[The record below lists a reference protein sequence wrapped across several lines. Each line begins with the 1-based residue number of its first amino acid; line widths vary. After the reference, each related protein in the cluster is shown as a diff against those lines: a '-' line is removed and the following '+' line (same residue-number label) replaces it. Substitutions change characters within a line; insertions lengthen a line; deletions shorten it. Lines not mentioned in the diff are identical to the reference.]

1 LQNALAERL
10 ISSNHVKIKTV
21 QEPAKQVPCRA
32 SWEARMGLEIGDR
45 MAKAAGTPEGEDIEN
60 AAGVEDGSKSNGDY
74 SAKNIE
80 VLEGLEAVRK
90 RPGMYIGTTGPK
102 GLHHLVYEIVD
113 NSVDE
118 ALAGH
123 CKNIHVTIN
132 EDSSVTVEDDG
143 RGIPIDIVEK
153 TGKSA
158 VETVFTVLH
167 AGGKFGGGGYKVS
180 GGLHG
185 VGASV
190 VNALSEK
197 LEVEVH
203 REGQSYKQV
212 YRRGD
217 PDGGLQSLGATEKRG
232 TKVTFW
238 PDDEIFHEFE
248 DDVRV
253 CIRVQWDVLQQRL
266 REMAYLNKGLCIV
279 FTDKRDPQRS
289 ETYHYEGGI
298 GSYVEYLNDTKT
310 SLHKPPIYLD
320 AVVDRYETEKEKP
333 EAEREKV
340 VIECALQW
348 TDVYAETSFSFV
360 NNIDTRDGGTH
371 LTGFRMGLRQAINNY
386 VKDRELIKKTDDDFA
401 REDIME
407 GLTAIVSVKVGD
419 PQFEGQTKERLGNR
433 EVQGLVSKEVNSSMM
448 AWLDKNPKEAKIIF
462 QKIQQAKAAR
472 EAAQKARQLV
482 RRQTALENSSL
493 PDKLA
498 DCSEK
503 DASKCEIYLVE
514 GDSAGG
520 SAKQGRDRTF
530 QAILPLRGKILN
542 VERVQPG
549 RIYENAE
556 VQAMIQALG
565 LSIKEKEEDEEGGA
579 PAPSSKS
586 SKSAGLLRPN
596 ATNHDLSKL
605 RYHKVIIMTD
615 ADVDGSHI
623 RTLLLTFFFRYAR
636 PLVEKGYVYIAQ
648 PPLYKVERGKKVEY
662 CYNEHKLQAVLAE
675 MGDKAV
681 IQRFKGLGEMMPQ
694 QLWDTTMN
702 PETRTLK
709 KVTVDDAT
717 DADHT
722 FDLLMGEAVGPRRE
736 FIETNADK
744 GNLDI

>member
-1 LQNALAERL
+1 
-10 ISSNHVKIKTV
+10 
-21 QEPAKQVPCRA
+21 
-32 SWEARMGLEIGDR
+32 
-45 MAKAAGTPEGEDIEN
+45 MAKADEEN
-60 AAGVEDGSKSNGDY
+60 LTQAVEDGASAKSDKRKNGRDKSNDGNGDY

-80 VLEGLEAVRK
+80 VLEGLEAVRI

-123 CKNIHVTIN
+123 CKNIQVTIN

-143 RGIPIDIVEK
+143 RGIPVDIVEK

-203 REGQSYKQV
+203 REGKLYKQV
-212 YRRGD
+212 YRRGE
-217 PDGGLQSLGATEKRG
+217 PDGPIQLAGETDKRG

-238 PDDEIFHEFE
+238 PDDEIFHDIE

-253 CIRVQWDVLQQRL
+253 NIRVQWDVLQQRL

-279 FTDKRDPQRS
+279 FTDKREPQRS

-298 GSYVEYLNDTKT
+298 AYYVEYLNDTKT
-310 SLHKPPIYLD
+310 PIHKPPIYFEQNVLRFPDLD
-320 AVVDRYETEKEKP
+320 KELP
-333 EAEREKV
+333 DEQREKV

-348 TDVYAETSFSFV
+348 TDVYAESSFSFV

-371 LTGFRMGLRQAINNY
+371 LTGFRMGLRQAINNFAKNISKL
-386 VKDRELIKKTDDDFA
+386 VKETDDDFA

-407 GLTAIVSVKVGD
+407 GLTAIISVKVSD

-433 EVQGLVSKEVNSSMM
+433 EIQTHVAREVNTQML
-448 AWLDKNPKEAKIIF
+448 AWLDMNPKEAKNIIS
-462 QKIQQAKAAR
+462 KIQQAKQAR
-472 EAAQKARQLV
+472 EAAHKARALV
-482 RRQTALENSSL
+482 RRQSALENSSL

-503 DASKCEIYLVE
+503 DAAKCEIYLVE

-565 LSIKEKEEDEEGGA
+565 LSIKEKEEDEEESTGGK
-579 PAPSSKS
+579 SSK

-596 ATNHDLSKL
+596 ATNHDLTKL

-648 PPLYKVERGKKVEY
+648 PPLFKVEKGKRTEY
-662 CYNEHKLQAVLAE
+662 CYNEHKLQAILAE
-675 MGDKAV
+675 MGDKAT

-709 KVTVDDAT
+709 KVTVEDAT